1 MTALIAVY
9 NSEGCVGRCGA
20 RCYAEAEPD
29 SDCICGGRNHGAGK
43 EQALDNTCELAESW
57 LERARASGQDIIFGL
72 ILAAFVAPLL
82 AATRPPLRREP
93 LGPKG
98 RTFIGILLAALGA
111 ILFPVVTAWIVGTL

>member
-1 MTALIAVY
+1 MTGY
-9 NSEGCVGRCGA
+9 
-20 RCYAEAEPD
+20 
-29 SDCICGGRNHGAGK
+29 
-43 EQALDNTCELAESW
+43 
-57 LERARASGQDIIFGL
+57 IIFGL

-111 ILFPVVTAWIVGTL
+111 ILFPVVTAWIVGTLAVLGAGTVLLARRHRRMR